1 MVLASSLV
9 LMSALLA
16 VVLLLSRSIVR
27 PIRDMIGATGDMVR
41 GNYDRRVAPSGIR
54 ELDDLGG
61 AVNNL
66 AQQLKIQLSTL
77 NYQAFHDSLTG
88 LPNRALFMD
97 RLEQALTRALR
108 HGKLTGVLLLDLD
121 NFKLIN
127 DSMGHLAGDRLLVAV
142 SERMRACVRPEDTVA
157 RLGGDEFTFLLEDLD
172 DLSAAVRV
180 AERVSE
186 ELRNPLFLDGH
197 EVFAAASIGIAI
209 SPPDSQNLPEDL
221 LRNADIA
228 LYKAKGEGKA
238 HYVVY
243 DAKMYP
249 QAWERLRAE
258 AEMRRAIG
266 EGQFRVHYQ
275 PKVDLHTGGIV
286 GFEAL
291 VRWEHPERGMIPPLE
306 FIPLAED
313 TGLIVPIGEWVLRE
327 ACHQACRWREQHP
340 SFADP
345 PLTISVNLS
354 VRQLRQKDLTQRIA
368 RILHETGLA
377 PEGLSLEITESVLME
392 DAEGAIATFGSL
404 KDLGVGLEIDDFG
417 TGYSSLSYLKR
428 FPADYLKVDKSFVD
442 GLGEDAE
449 DTAIVSAT
457 ISMAHALGLKVI
469 AEGVE
474 TAGQLARLRELG
486 CDTGQG
492 YYFSRL
498 LLAGAAGELLRSA
511 VPR

>member
-1 MVLASSLV
+1 MQAAQPDGPGELFGANECAARGRPAVEPEHRAPHKRHDRCDRGHGPGQLRPAGGPERYPGARRPRGRGQQPRPAAQDPTLHVELSGFPRLPDWLAEPGPVHGPARTGPDARAPPRQAHRRAPVGLRQ
-9 LMSALLA
+9 LQADQRFDGTPGGGPSA
-16 VVLLLSRSIVR
+16 RRGVR
-27 PIRDMIGATGDMVR
+27 ADAGVR
-41 GNYDRRVAPSGIR
+41 AARGHGRAPRRGRVHVPARGPR
-54 ELDDLGG
+54 
-61 AVNNL
+61 
-66 AQQLKIQLSTL
+66 
-77 NYQAFHDSLTG
+77 
-88 LPNRALFMD
+88 
-97 RLEQALTRALR
+97 
-108 HGKLTGVLLLDLD
+108 
-121 NFKLIN
+121 
-127 DSMGHLAGDRLLVAV
+127 
-142 SERMRACVRPEDTVA
+142 RPE
-157 RLGGDEFTFLLEDLD
+157 RRGPGG
-172 DLSAAVRV
+172 
-180 AERVSE
+180 ERVSE

-469 AEGVE
+469 AEGV
-474 TAGQLARLRELG
+474 
-486 CDTGQG
+486 
-492 YYFSRL
+492 
-498 LLAGAAGELLRSA
+498 
-511 VPR
+511 